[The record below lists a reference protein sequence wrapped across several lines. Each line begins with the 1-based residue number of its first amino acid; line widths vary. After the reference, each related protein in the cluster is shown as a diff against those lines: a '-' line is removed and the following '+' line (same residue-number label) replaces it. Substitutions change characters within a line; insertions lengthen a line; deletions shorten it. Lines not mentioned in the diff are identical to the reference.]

1 MRPESINRIVTSLLL
16 FSSLAHAAISSADI
30 RVQAQTLEQLKI
42 EITHSAPALAL
53 SLRQSTV
60 ASQLT
65 TTVSE
70 LPMKVGDMVVENQLV
85 ARLDCIDNKLTLE
98 QAKAELDVL
107 SAARVLASKQ
117 LSRFN
122 QLRKSNNAS
131 EEAINQKQSELTS
144 VTARIKSQNIG
155 INIARRQVEKCNITA
170 PFPGIITEIHS
181 EVGNFVTPGGKII
194 SLTDAETVE
203 LETRLSHTEL
213 EQVTASPALTFEYE
227 KQIYPVTVRSTL
239 TVVDSASQSRI
250 VRLSFTGAKPLA
262 GAVGRLRWS
271 LPGDILPASLIV
283 ERNGQR
289 GLFVVDDSG
298 SHRTARFIPVAG
310 ANPGQP
316 VAVDLPK
323 TTLMV
328 TDGRF
333 ALTEGTRIIVD

>member
-1 MRPESINRIVTSLLL
+1 MNRFGKGLLL
-16 FSSLAHAAISSADI
+16 LSCLAHAAVSGADI
-30 RVQAQTLEQLKI
+30 RVQAQPLEQLTI
-42 EITHSAPALAL
+42 EITRSAPAQAL

-70 LPMKVGDMVVENQLV
+70 LPLKTGDMVVENQLV
-85 ARLDCIDNKLTLE
+85 ARLDCIDNQLTLE
-98 QAKAELDVL
+98 QEKAKLDVL
-107 SAARVLASKQ
+107 AATRVLASKQ
-117 LSRFN
+117 LARLN
-122 QLRKSNNAS
+122 QLRESNNAS
-131 EEAINQKQSELTS
+131 EEAINQKQSQLNA

-155 INIARRQVEKCNITA
+155 IDIAQRQVEKCNITA

-194 SLTDAETVE
+194 SLTDTGSIE
-203 LETRLSHTEL
+203 LETHLSHTEL
-213 EQVTASPALTFEYE
+213 EQVMASLSLMFEHE
-227 KQIYPVTVRSTL
+227 SEIYPVTVRSAL
-239 TVVDSASQSRI
+239 TVVDSASQSRT
-250 VRLSFTGAKPLA
+250 VRLSFTGAKPLP
-262 GAVGRLRWS
+262 GAIGRLRWS

-298 SHRTARFIPVAG
+298 SHKTARFIPVAK
-310 ANPGQP
+310 ATPGQP

-333 ALTEGTRIIVD
+333 ALTDGAIIIVD